1 MPKPSLPKPTDGEL
15 AILRALWSH
24 GPSTVRDVFDALNR
38 VQETGYTTVLKMM
51 QVMTE
56 KGLLKRDDSE
66 RTHIYEPRVAAEE
79 TQRQILSD
87 LLDRAFDGSAKELVM
102 QALSTKK
109 TSAKELAEIR
119 KLLDD
124 IVAAK

>member
-124 IVAAK
+124 IEAAK